1 MRRSGCKIV
10 INQDFPPGEPHKV
23 IYLGEPE
30 HIENARALIE
40 AVLAHGPAI
49 VTDPNGATSPIVVE
63 EMDIYQS
70 QTGKILGP
78 QGSTIKEIQVRCGV
92 KMSIQVSAGAQAGD
106 HMAINKLRLTG
117 TIATLSIIPT
127 SIIPTS
133 YSRTLSFFEFPY
145 YSL

>member
-117 TIATLSIIPT
+117 TC
-127 SIIPTS
+127 
-133 YSRTLSFFEFPY
+133 YS
-145 YSL
+145 